1 MARKRKKKRRII
13 TSVIAVLLAVSV
25 TAAIFLTKM
34 RPVIVRYAQ
43 NVAKSILI
51 NASNEAVVKILQEY
65 DISYDDIVKLSTDS
79 SGHVTSLR
87 LDVMRINLIKSKIT
101 LAVSEIAAQ
110 QEEYNTYIPL
120 GTFLGNEY
128 TTGLGPKIKFS
139 MQMTSHTIVDFNY
152 EFQEAGMNQVIH
164 RVLLNID
171 ISGRLVMA
179 GAADSFSVST
189 TAIIAETVIVGLT
202 PDAYTEVIEN
212 DGSNT
217 AGLIND
223 YGATAGN

>member
-1 MARKRKKKRRII
+1 MARKRKKKRRIM
-13 TSVIAVLLAVSV
+13 TSVIAVLLVVGV

-34 RPVIVRYAQ
+34 RPVIVRHAQ

-223 YGATAGN
+223 YGAVAGN